1 MPSYVL
7 ILSNLYFSFV
17 VLESYFFLEFFYFI
31 LGINFGK
38 FLCVAML
45 FAYLGCYFVFC
56 YLGFACFGYY

>member
-17 VLESYFFLEFFYFI
+17 VLEFYFI
-31 LGINFGK
+31 FFFLGGINFGK
-38 FLCVAML
+38 FLCVSMS

-56 YLGFACFGYY
+56 HLWFACFGYY